1 MMALYVV
8 SSVQLLYSLSPSLPH
23 PPYSLSPSPPSL
35 SSLPSLPSFLSPPSL
50 SVSHLQS
57 TLQSKLEQ
65 SMRSAQ
71 DRDREQEQK
80 IGVLEGRTEELKS
93 SAESLQR
100 ECEELRAALK
110 EKEVTRAAANS
121 RVEMLSAELST
132 KVSGGGWS
140 AKDERWIEEGILHL
154 LCEMQCSPPLLCHGV
169 HRLLPN
175 LICRGH
181 AADSVTSHCKMHWA
195 LRPWSAA

>member
-1 MMALYVV
+1 
-8 SSVQLLYSLSPSLPH
+8 
-23 PPYSLSPSPPSL
+23 
-35 SSLPSLPSFLSPPSL
+35 
-50 SVSHLQS
+50 
-57 TLQSKLEQ
+57 
-65 SMRSAQ
+65 MRSAQ

-132 KVSGGGWS
+132 KVSGGWS
-140 AKDERWIEEGILHL
+140 PKDERWIEEGILHL
-154 LCEMQCSPPLLCHGV
+154 LCEMQSSPPLLV
-169 HRLLPN
+169 MVF
-175 LICRGH
+175 IGH
-181 AADSVTSHCKMHWA
+181 Y
-195 LRPWSAA
+195 LQ

>member
-1 MMALYVV
+1 MALYVV

-80 IGVLEGRTEELKS
+80 IGVLEGRAEELKS

-132 KVSGGGWS
+132 KVSGGWS
-140 AKDERWIEEGILHL
+140 PKDERWIEEGILHL

-181 AADSVTSHCKMHWA
+181 AADLVTSHCNMHWA

>member
-1 MMALYVV
+1 
-8 SSVQLLYSLSPSLPH
+8 
-23 PPYSLSPSPPSL
+23 
-35 SSLPSLPSFLSPPSL
+35 
-50 SVSHLQS
+50 
-57 TLQSKLEQ
+57 
-65 SMRSAQ
+65 MRSAQ

-140 AKDERWIEEGILHL
+140 AKDERWIEEECVSFIFKAVEQEMAVLCTFLGAALVKQFHTCCILAAMKDVAAEPLFGILQITQNLQYANHL
-154 LCEMQCSPPLLCHGV
+154 MV
-169 HRLLPN
+169 
-175 LICRGH
+175 
-181 AADSVTSHCKMHWA
+181 
-195 LRPWSAA
+195 LRYLHL